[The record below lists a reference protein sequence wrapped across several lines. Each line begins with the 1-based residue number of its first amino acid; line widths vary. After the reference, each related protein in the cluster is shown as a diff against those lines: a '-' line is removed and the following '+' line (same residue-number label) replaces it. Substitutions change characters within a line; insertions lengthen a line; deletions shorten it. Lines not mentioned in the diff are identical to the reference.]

1 MVIAFCK
8 QMAIHFAHPF
18 MPKGPRIEL
27 LVLESASANLQ
38 FVGMPWVPRTLGFK
52 HPRVMRRLHQEA
64 FAIEDQ
70 FNGFGFGNPSSYN
83 PLTRLELLGPEKREG
98 MIVSAFSQPLAV
110 LNHPVE
116 NSAGHAGGWTSLAR
130 ELKRKTCPGSTDF
143 PEFLGS
149 DQILREVH
157 VDDPALSIENDK

>member
-1 MVIAFCK
+1 
-8 QMAIHFAHPF
+8 
-18 MPKGPRIEL
+18 
-27 LVLESASANLQ
+27 
-38 FVGMPWVPRTLGFK
+38 
-52 HPRVMRRLHQEA
+52 
-64 FAIEDQ
+64 
-70 FNGFGFGNPSSYN
+70 
-83 PLTRLELLGPEKREG
+83 

-157 VDDPALSIENDK
+157 VDDPALSIENDKKVVGHGSEFDRDQNELLFSSSA